1 MECTIVFDDKNFFEE
16 KNNIFYLN
24 WNRSQLNKIFSLQ
37 NYIDENQDRI
47 KKKYLS
53 LIYQISQYRYKNKTV
68 YEIFNFKNYYNLW
81 LMSLINEKCPIK
93 SPRITDCIKLIALE
107 EIFDLKKITGIT
119 IYSQDKNIV
128 KSLSDLCFQKNIS
141 FKQIKDK
148 NFFSINIKLFIKKK
162 LILINS
168 IYFLICNIRKYF
180 IIKRK
185 LKPILFNKNSIS
197 IFSYFINF
205 NFFKNESIE
214 FQSNYWGN
222 LPKLLNEQKI
232 EINWIH
238 DLVNDSYNSNLNDN
252 FKNIIKLNKFDHNKH
267 FVLQSSLTIDK
278 FIKIFFNYLKIYSKT
293 KIINKKDIFTMKD
306 SKINFWNLLKDD
318 WNFSFNG
325 SHLIYNLMIIEMYDC
340 VLKNSPFQK
349 AGFYLQENQG
359 WEYALLGAWRKYKHG
374 KIYGVAHS
382 SIRYWDLRYFFD
394 NKHFLDTK
402 LINKFAPNKTII
414 NGPLASKILKNSS
427 HPENRLLH
435 AEALRYMHL
444 IENNNNN
451 MSRSMN
457 FTKILALGDIDINT
471 TKSMILCLEKI
482 NNLNIQTDISIKLHP
497 ATYKDLLNFTD
508 FKLINSSRS
517 LDEIIKTYDL
527 IIIAGSTSAFYEVY
541 LLNKKMVVYLD
552 PSKLNLSPSTSFSNI
567 IYVSSTKELEYHIKN
582 LPLNNKN
589 LSINDIFWV
598 DQDLIK
604 WKNIIKNL

>member
-1 MECTIVFDDKNFFEE
+1 
-16 KNNIFYLN
+16 
-24 WNRSQLNKIFSLQ
+24 
-37 NYIDENQDRI
+37 
-47 KKKYLS
+47 
-53 LIYQISQYRYKNKTV
+53 
-68 YEIFNFKNYYNLW
+68 
-81 LMSLINEKCPIK
+81 
-93 SPRITDCIKLIALE
+93 
-107 EIFDLKKITGIT
+107 
-119 IYSQDKNIV
+119 
-128 KSLSDLCFQKNIS
+128 
-141 FKQIKDK
+141 
-148 NFFSINIKLFIKKK
+148 
-162 LILINS
+162 
-168 IYFLICNIRKYF
+168 
-180 IIKRK
+180 
-185 LKPILFNKNSIS
+185 
-197 IFSYFINF
+197 
-205 NFFKNESIE
+205 
-214 FQSNYWGN
+214 
-222 LPKLLNEQKI
+222 
-232 EINWIH
+232 
-238 DLVNDSYNSNLNDN
+238 
-252 FKNIIKLNKFDHNKH
+252 
-267 FVLQSSLTIDK
+267 
-278 FIKIFFNYLKIYSKT
+278 
-293 KIINKKDIFTMKD
+293 MKD
-306 SKINFWNLLKDD
+306 SKINFWSLLKDD
-318 WNFSFNG
+318 WNYSFNG

-414 NGPLASKILKNSS
+414 NGPLASKILKDSS

-444 IENNNNN
+444 VENNNNN
-451 MSRSMN
+451 MYRSMN

-482 NNLNIQTDISIKLHP
+482 NNPNIQTDISIKLHP

-508 FKLINSSRS
+508 LKLINSSQS

-552 PSKLNLSPSTSFSNI
+552 SSKLNLSPSTSFSNI
-567 IYVSSTKELEYHIKN
+567 IYVSSTKELEYYIKN
-582 LPLNNKN
+582 LPLNDKN

-598 DQDLIK
+598 NQDFIK